1 MTATIHHAD
10 AVQWARDY
18 TGDPFHSL
26 LCDPPYSLQFMNK
39 KWDGDVAFR
48 ADTWAAFANV
58 LHDGAFIMAFASSRG
73 WHRQAVAM
81 EDAGLIIHPSVF
93 GLRMMGWCAGSGFPK
108 ATRVKDAPA
117 FAGHRYGL
125 QAMKPALE
133 PIIVAQKPY
142 RGKPVD
148 CIVRTG
154 AGAINVEGGRIG
166 VADWGTRQRGGTIT
180 RDNKN
185 GTLNDTTSTIGK
197 VSEASLQGRWPANFY
212 VDEAGAAALDAQSG
226 ETSQGH
232 WTHKR
237 NIGGNGIY
245 GGGGYADKDEG
256 RKIADTG
263 GASRFFFNAV
273 ADQIDDADAVGYYAK
288 ASRKERDAGL
298 EGFERTRDAHNLSS
312 NACAR
317 CGKRVKANGSGEKCE
332 CGELRETIKLATTT
346 RNPHP
351 TIKPISLT
359 RWLATLLLP
368 PAIYAPRR
376 LFVPFAGAGSEC
388 IGAGL
393 AGWDEVVGVEMMND
407 TEHPYV
413 DIARA
418 RIAHWLAQPAL
429 IGGAA

>member
-10 AVQWARDY
+10 AVQWAGEY
-18 TGDPFHSL
+18 AGDPFHSL

-58 LHDGAFIMAFASSRG
+58 LHDGAFIMAFGSSRG

-81 EDAGLIIHPSVF
+81 EDAGLIIHPSIF
-93 GLRMMGWCAGSGFPK
+93 GLHMMGWCAGSGFPK

-125 QAMKPALE
+125 QALKPALE

-142 RGKPVD
+142 KGKPVE

-154 AGAINVEGGRIG
+154 AGALWIEGARIAGEPTCGSGANQGNDIYGTYAERRTGAPNIINT
-166 VADWGTRQRGGTIT
+166 A
-180 RDNKN
+180 
-185 GTLNDTTSTIGK
+185 
-197 VSEASLQGRWPANFY
+197 GRWPANFY
-212 VDEAGAAALDAQSG
+212 VDEHGAAALDAQSG
-226 ETSQGH
+226 QSKSPPTYTRTVDVRDAPVYDLGI
-232 WTHKR
+232 TKR
-237 NIGGNGIY
+237 AGDVAPNY
-245 GGGGYADKDEG
+245 G
-256 RKIADTG
+256 DTG

-298 EGFERTRDAHNLSS
+298 EGMPMRDAHTLSGGEFV
-312 NACAR
+312 ADGRTAAK
-317 CGKRVKANGSGEKCE
+317 GK
-332 CGELRETIKLATTT
+332 ATG
-346 RNPHP
+346 RNSHP
-351 TIKPISLT
+351 TIKPLSLCK
-359 RWLATLLLP
+359 WLASLLLP

-376 LFVPFAGAGSEC
+376 LFIPFAGAGSEC

-407 TEHPYV
+407 AEHPYV

-418 RIAHWLAQPAL
+418 RLAHWLAQPAL